1 MVKSNRVKYGGDNS
15 ALQQQV
21 DDIQKQLDIV
31 KSQLVSES
39 TPKNM
44 TPMSPEP
51 MPSKPISP
59 EPMPSKPIS
68 PEPMPISLE
77 QQTITVDG
85 FNGTVSQLK
94 SQISGKIGQLT
105 RNKKNQQYLDK
116 AAKMKSVLNQIRAS
130 KTTSDVETV
139 LKNNQFIVKF
149 KNNTLMGGQKSKKHR
164 KKSKGK
170 KSKGKK
176 SRKH

>member
-21 DDIQKQLDIV
+21 DDIQKQLDMV

-39 TPKNM
+39 TPKIM

-51 MPSKPISP
+51 MPEPMPETIP
-59 EPMPSKPIS
+59 EPMP
-68 PEPMPISLE
+68 MSLE

-170 KSKGKK
+170 KS
-176 SRKH
+176 RKH

>member
-21 DDIQKQLDIV
+21 DDIQKQLDMV

-39 TPKNM
+39 TPKIM

-51 MPSKPISP
+51 MP
-59 EPMPSKPIS
+59 EPMP
-68 PEPMPISLE
+68 MSLE

-170 KSKGKK
+170 KS
-176 SRKH
+176 RKH

>member
-1 MVKSNRVKYGGDNS
+1 MVNKSNRVKYGGDNS

-21 DDIQKQLDIV
+21 DDIQKQLDMV

-39 TPKNM
+39 TPKIM

-51 MPSKPISP
+51 MSP
-59 EPMPSKPIS
+59 EPMS
-68 PEPMPISLE
+68 PKPMPMSLE

-170 KSKGKK
+170 N

>member
-21 DDIQKQLDIV
+21 DDIQKQLDMV

-39 TPKNM
+39 TPKIM
-44 TPMSPEP
+44 TPMPEP
-51 MPSKPISP
+51 MPETIP
-59 EPMPSKPIS
+59 EPMP
-68 PEPMPISLE
+68 MSLE

-170 KSKGKK
+170 KS
-176 SRKH
+176 RKH

>member
-21 DDIQKQLDIV
+21 DDIQKQLDMV
-31 KSQLVSES
+31 KSQLASES
-39 TPKNM
+39 TPKIM

-51 MPSKPISP
+51 MPEPMPMSP
-59 EPMPSKPIS
+59 EPI
-68 PEPMPISLE
+68 PMSLE
-77 QQTITVDG
+77 QQTISVDG

-170 KSKGKK
+170 N

>member
-21 DDIQKQLDIV
+21 DDIQKQLDMV

-39 TPKNM
+39 TPKIM

-51 MPSKPISP
+51 MPETMP
-59 EPMPSKPIS
+59 EPMP
-68 PEPMPISLE
+68 MSLE

-170 KSKGKK
+170 KS
-176 SRKH
+176 RKH

>member
-21 DDIQKQLDIV
+21 DDIQKQLDMV

-39 TPKNM
+39 TPKIM
-44 TPMSPEP
+44 TPMPEP
-51 MPSKPISP
+51 MPETMP
-59 EPMPSKPIS
+59 EPMP
-68 PEPMPISLE
+68 EPMPMSLE

-170 KSKGKK
+170 KS
-176 SRKH
+176 RKH

>member
-21 DDIQKQLDIV
+21 DDIQKQLDMV

-39 TPKNM
+39 TPKIM

-51 MPSKPISP
+51 MPETMP
-59 EPMPSKPIS
+59 EPMP
-68 PEPMPISLE
+68 MSLE

-130 KTTSDVETV
+130 KTTSDVENV

-170 KSKGKK
+170 KS
-176 SRKH
+176 RKH